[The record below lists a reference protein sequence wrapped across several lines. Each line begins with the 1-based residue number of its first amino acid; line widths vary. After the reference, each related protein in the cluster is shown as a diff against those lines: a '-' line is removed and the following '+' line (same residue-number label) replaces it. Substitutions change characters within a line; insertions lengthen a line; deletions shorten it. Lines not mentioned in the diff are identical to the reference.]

1 MHVFGQVQKEVM
13 EWAITNKPDL
23 ARDWL
28 NKLESIRWKNYLVPD
43 EAESIVSKMEPK
55 APWSREQWVSVM
67 QKHGYPLEEQPY
79 YNQCALYVVMS
90 MIYSDSFKT
99 ISKFMTGGD
108 VFEVIYSLALDK
120 LKDKDEKFNVRSYF
134 GL

>member
-1 MHVFGQVQKEVM
+1 
-13 EWAITNKPDL
+13 
-23 ARDWL
+23 
-28 NKLESIRWKNYLVPD
+28 
-43 EAESIVSKMEPK
+43 
-55 APWSREQWVSVM
+55 M

-120 LKDKDEKFNVRSYF
+120 LKDKDEQFNVRSYF